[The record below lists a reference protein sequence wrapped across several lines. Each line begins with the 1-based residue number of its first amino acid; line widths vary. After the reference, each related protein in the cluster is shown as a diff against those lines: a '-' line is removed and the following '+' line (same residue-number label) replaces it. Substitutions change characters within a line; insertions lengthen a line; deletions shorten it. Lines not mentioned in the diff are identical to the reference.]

1 MVGELGNK
9 KDAIQGVDL
18 EIFKD
23 GNLYTA
29 QVKPF
34 REMITTED
42 GITLEGTASVKLY
55 KTDWMVF
62 QRGKNVLVFNQKP
75 KIVKGNFVFPPDSL
89 LYSI

>member
-23 GNLYTA
+23 DTLYTA

-34 REMITTED
+34 REMKQTED
-42 GITLEGTASVKLY
+42 GIELEGTASVKLY

-62 QRGKNVLVFNQKP
+62 QRGKNVIVFDKKP
-75 KIVKGNFVFPPDSL
+75 KIVKGNFVFPLDSL
-89 LYSI
+89 LYNI

>member
-1 MVGELGNK
+1 LVGELGNK